1 MRFYSLFSGCG
12 GFDLGFIAAGYV
24 SGGGL
29 DIDKDACATIRANLE
44 SSVTEADVRES
55 LQGVVSAVSTCDV
68 LVAGPPCQGFSTI
81 GKRDE
86 DDPRNF
92 LLPLVAKIAS
102 LAKPRAVVV
111 ENVAGALSGNHI
123 KHWSELESRLR
134 TAGYKTANLLLGAEK
149 FGLPQAR
156 KRALLIAWSTKF
168 EGAFEFQSNFL
179 MSLPEALSIRDGAS
193 NHSPVV
199 LVPGSR
205 DDLIARRIS
214 QGQKLSNVRGGPN
227 SVHTWQIP
235 EVFGAVG
242 EEQKRLL
249 ELMMRLRRKYR
260 SRENGEGDPLIA
272 ATLSAEYGADCRS
285 LLNLLLDAG
294 YVRKVGTKFDLTGT
308 FNGKYRRLALAG
320 LSPTVDTRFGQ
331 PKYFL
336 HPTENRG
343 LSVREAARI
352 QGFPDHYSFVGS
364 VASQFRQIGN
374 AVPPPMAESIAIFLR
389 GLLTQR

>member
-1 MRFYSLFSGCG
+1 
-12 GFDLGFIAAGYV
+12 
-24 SGGGL
+24 
-29 DIDKDACATIRANLE
+29 
-44 SSVTEADVRES
+44 
-55 LQGVVSAVSTCDV
+55 
-68 LVAGPPCQGFSTI
+68 
-81 GKRDE
+81 
-86 DDPRNF
+86 
-92 LLPLVAKIAS
+92 
-102 LAKPRAVVV
+102 
-111 ENVAGALSGNHI
+111 
-123 KHWSELESRLR
+123 
-134 TAGYKTANLLLGAEK
+134 
-149 FGLPQAR
+149 
-156 KRALLIAWSTKF
+156 
-168 EGAFEFQSNFL
+168 
-179 MSLPEALSIRDGAS
+179 
-193 NHSPVV
+193 
-199 LVPGSR
+199 
-205 DDLIARRIS
+205 
-214 QGQKLSNVRGGPN
+214 
-227 SVHTWQIP
+227 
-235 EVFGAVG
+235 
-242 EEQKRLL
+242 
-249 ELMMRLRRKYR
+249 MRLRRKYR

>member
-1 MRFYSLFSGCG
+1 
-12 GFDLGFIAAGYV
+12 
-24 SGGGL
+24 
-29 DIDKDACATIRANLE
+29 
-44 SSVTEADVRES
+44 
-55 LQGVVSAVSTCDV
+55 
-68 LVAGPPCQGFSTI
+68 
-81 GKRDE
+81 
-86 DDPRNF
+86 
-92 LLPLVAKIAS
+92 
-102 LAKPRAVVV
+102 
-111 ENVAGALSGNHI
+111 
-123 KHWSELESRLR
+123 
-134 TAGYKTANLLLGAEK
+134 LLGAEK